1 MSEIK
6 NPLFDNERDL
16 LERQKEEYK
25 KALMGDVDQIKSQG
39 QQIGKKVAIAGG
51 VLVAGLL
58 IRSMFSGG
66 KKKSKKV
73 KKQDAPLHVS
83 HHAAQPSDAD
93 LVGYDSIVYEQED
106 AFTLASERMPHTRPA
121 QQPSQGIAKS
131 FLKSD
136 MVKLAS
142 QQLTALLL
150 VYLTKKM
157 DEYLNS
163 VSKNNDIA
171 ATPIVEVTE
180 IETIEYTI
188 PKEDAV

>member
-1 MSEIK
+1 MSETT

-25 KALMGDVDQIKSQG
+25 KVLMGDVDQIKIQS
-39 QQIGKKVAIAGG
+39 QQIGKKVAIAGA

-58 IRSMFSGG
+58 IRSMFGGG

-73 KKQDAPLHVS
+73 KKSEAS
-83 HHAAQPSDAD
+83 HLISHKAAQSSDAD
-93 LVGYDSIVYEQED
+93 LAGYDSIIHEQED
-106 AFTLASERMPHTRPA
+106 EFTLASERVPHARHD
-121 QQPSQGIAKS
+121 QQPSTGIAKS
-131 FLKSD
+131 FMNSD
-136 MVKLAS
+136 MARMLS

-150 VYLTKKM
+150 VYISKKVE
-157 DEYLNS
+157 EYLNS

-171 ATPIVEVTE
+171 ATPIEVTE

-188 PKEDAV
+188 PQEDAV